1 MLRFDS
7 VIKPIIYTALKI
19 HVSPA
24 TKALLDSF
32 GTFRLELRGDIEM
45 KARKFLPNFRL

>member
-1 MLRFDS
+1 
-7 VIKPIIYTALKI
+7 LKI

-45 KARKFLPNFRL
+45 KASFHFYEKYLSLLFI